1 MDYLLLGLV
10 FGYPPLI
17 VHDAVDVVFSPPRV
31 DSTVKELGVGIS
43 FFDVSDS
50 GTLLFACFLKHGQAY
65 HPSLKASTK
74 VTLLRG
80 EKPALLGN
88 VEAKDNQ

>member
-17 VHDAVDVVFSPPRV
+17 VHDAVDVVFSPPCV

-65 HPSLKASTK
+65 HSSLKASTK
-74 VTLLRG
+74 VMLLRG